1 MKTLKYLLIVFSITL
16 FTNCS
21 DDDSS
26 EQITS
31 LTSEIFNIEA
41 FEDSNIFGTIEYFK
55 NSNSTITI
63 EVNLV
68 GTESNQSYPAKI
80 VFDTAADYDG
90 ANSQVAIN
98 LVPIDGNSGKSR
110 TTFSTLEDGTTI
122 SYEALLDFDGNIVI
136 NQSETSNVIVTQ
148 SDIGQNILTT
158 NTFSYPLNEV
168 DVSDISGTITFTER
182 VNGEALAEIS
192 LVGSPEGGVH
202 PAHIHSGSVA
212 TAPGAIAFTFN
223 PVVSRISKTNV
234 AKLDDGSPFGYDDV
248 LSVNGYVNVHLS
260 ATNLG
265 IILAQGNIGAN

>member
-26 EQITS
+26 EHITS

-63 EVNLV
+63 EINLV

-80 VFDTAADYDG
+80 VFDTAADYD
-90 ANSQVAIN
+90 ATNTEVAIN

-110 TTFSTLEDGTTI
+110 TTFSTLEDGTFI

-136 NQSETSNVIVTQ
+136 NKSETSQVIVTQ

-158 NTFSYPLNEV
+158 NTVSYPLSEV

-223 PVVSRISKTNV
+223 PVISKISKTNV

>member
-260 ATNLG
+260 TTNLG

>member
-63 EVNLV
+63 EINLV

-80 VFDTAADYDG
+80 VFDTAADYDVT
-90 ANSQVAIN
+90 NTEVAIN
-98 LVPIDGNSGKSR
+98 LVPVDGNSGKSR
-110 TTFSTLEDGTTI
+110 TTFSTLEDGTFI

-136 NQSETSNVIVTQ
+136 NKSETSQVIVTQ

-158 NTFSYPLNEV
+158 NTVSYPLSEV

-223 PVVSRISKTNV
+223 PVISKISKTNV

>member
-68 GTESNQSYPAKI
+68 GTESNHSYPAKI
-80 VFDTAADYDG
+80 VFDTAADYD
-90 ANSQVAIN
+90 ATNTEVAIN

-110 TTFSTLEDGTTI
+110 TTFSTLEDGTFI

-136 NQSETSNVIVTQ
+136 NKSETSQVIVTQ

-158 NTFSYPLNEV
+158 NTVSYPLSEV
-168 DVSDISGTITFTER
+168 DVSDIFGTITFTER

-223 PVVSRISKTNV
+223 PVISKISKTNV

>member
-80 VFDTAADYDG
+80 VFDTAADYD
-90 ANSQVAIN
+90 ATNTEVAIN

-110 TTFSTLEDGTTI
+110 TTFSTLEDGTFI

-136 NQSETSNVIVTQ
+136 NKSETSQVIVTQ

-158 NTFSYPLNEV
+158 NTVSYPLSEV

-192 LVGSPEGGVH
+192 LVGSPEGGLH

-223 PVVSRISKTNV
+223 PVISKISKTNV

>member
-192 LVGSPEGGVH
+192 LVGSPKGGVH

>member
-80 VFDTAADYDG
+80 VFDTAADYD
-90 ANSQVAIN
+90 ATNTEVAIN

-110 TTFSTLEDGTTI
+110 TTFSTLEDGTFI

-136 NQSETSNVIVTQ
+136 NKSETSQVIVTQ

-158 NTFSYPLNEV
+158 NTVSYPLSEV

-223 PVVSRISKTNV
+223 PVISKISKTNV

>member
-1 MKTLKYLLIVFSITL
+1 MKTLKYLFLCISITL

-21 DDDSS
+21 DDDAS

-31 LTSEIFNIEA
+31 IASEIFNIEA
-41 FEDSNIFGTIEYFK
+41 FGDSNIFGTIEYFK

-68 GTESNQSYPAKI
+68 GTETNQFYPAKI
-80 VFDTAADYDG
+80 AFDTAADYDG

-110 TTFSTLEDGTTI
+110 TTFSKLEDGTTI

-158 NTFSYPLNEV
+158 NTFSYPLSEV

-192 LVGSPEGGVH
+192 LIGSPEGGVH

-234 AKLDDGSPFGYDDV
+234 AQLDNGTPFGFDDV
-248 LSVNGYVNVHLS
+248 FTVNGYVNVHLS

-265 IILAQGNIGAN
+265 VILAQGNIGAN

>member
-1 MKTLKYLLIVFSITL
+1 MKTLKYLFLCISITL

-21 DDDSS
+21 DDDAS
-26 EQITS
+26 EQITFIA
-31 LTSEIFNIEA
+31 SEIFNIEA
-41 FEDSNIFGTIEYFK
+41 FGDSNIIGTIEYFK

-68 GTESNQSYPAKI
+68 GTETNQFYPAKI
-80 VFDTAADYDG
+80 AFDTAADYDG

-158 NTFSYPLNEV
+158 NTFSYPLSEV

-192 LVGSPEGGVH
+192 LIGSPEGGVH

-234 AKLDDGSPFGYDDV
+234 AQLDNGTPFGFDDV
-248 LSVNGYVNVHLS
+248 FTVNGYVNVHLS

-265 IILAQGNIGAN
+265 VILAQGNIGAN

>member
-80 VFDTAADYDG
+80 VFDTAADYD
-90 ANSQVAIN
+90 ATNTEVAIN
-98 LVPIDGNSGKSR
+98 LVPIDGNSGQSR
-110 TTFSTLEDGTTI
+110 TTFSTLEDGTSI

-136 NQSETSNVIVTQ
+136 NKSETSQVIVTQ

-158 NTFSYPLNEV
+158 NTVSYPLSEV

-223 PVVSRISKTNV
+223 PVISKISKTNV

>member
-80 VFDTAADYDG
+80 VFDTAADYD
-90 ANSQVAIN
+90 ATNTEVAIN

-110 TTFSTLEDGTTI
+110 TTFSTLEDGTFI

-136 NQSETSNVIVTQ
+136 NKSETSQVIVTQ

-158 NTFSYPLNEV
+158 NTVSYPLSEV

-223 PVVSRISKTNV
+223 SVISKISKTNV

>member
-80 VFDTAADYDG
+80 VFDTAADYD
-90 ANSQVAIN
+90 ATNTEVAIN

-110 TTFSTLEDGTTI
+110 TTFSTLEDGTFI

-136 NQSETSNVIVTQ
+136 NKSETSQVIVTQ

-158 NTFSYPLNEV
+158 NTVSYPLSEV

-223 PVVSRISKTNV
+223 PVISKISKTNV
-234 AKLDDGSPFGYDDV
+234 AKLDDGSPFGYDEV

>member
-80 VFDTAADYDG
+80 VFDTAADYDVT
-90 ANSQVAIN
+90 NTEVAIN
-98 LVPIDGNSGKSR
+98 LVPVDGNSGKSR
-110 TTFSTLEDGTTI
+110 TTFSTLEDGTFI

-136 NQSETSNVIVTQ
+136 NKSETSQVIVTQ

-158 NTFSYPLNEV
+158 NTVSYPLSEV

-192 LVGSPEGGVH
+192 LVGSPEGGLH

-223 PVVSRISKTNV
+223 PVISKISKTNV

>member
-63 EVNLV
+63 EINLV

-80 VFDTAADYDG
+80 VFDTAADYDVT
-90 ANSQVAIN
+90 NTEVAIN

-110 TTFSTLEDGTTI
+110 TTFSTLEDGTFI

-136 NQSETSNVIVTQ
+136 NKSETSQVIVTQ

-158 NTFSYPLNEV
+158 NTVSYPLSEV

-223 PVVSRISKTNV
+223 PVISKISKTNV

-265 IILAQGNIGAN
+265 IILAKGNIGAN

>member
-80 VFDTAADYDG
+80 VFDTAADYD
-90 ANSQVAIN
+90 ATNTEVAIN
-98 LVPIDGNSGKSR
+98 LVPVDGNSGKSR
-110 TTFSTLEDGTTI
+110 TTFSTLEDGTFI

-136 NQSETSNVIVTQ
+136 NKSETSQVIVTQ

-158 NTFSYPLNEV
+158 NTVSYPLSEV

-223 PVVSRISKTNV
+223 PVISKISKTNV

>member
-1 MKTLKYLLIVFSITL
+1 MKTLKYLFLCISITL

-21 DDDSS
+21 DDDAS

-31 LTSEIFNIEA
+31 IASEIFNIEA
-41 FEDSNIFGTIEYFK
+41 FGDSNILGTIEYFK

-80 VFDTAADYDG
+80 AFDTAADYDG

-158 NTFSYPLNEV
+158 NTFSYPLTEV
-168 DVSDISGTITFTER
+168 DVSDISGNITFTER

-192 LVGSPEGGVH
+192 LIGSPEGGVH

-212 TAPGAIAFTFN
+212 TAPGAITFTFN

-234 AKLDDGSPFGYDDV
+234 AQLDNGTPFGFDDV
-248 LSVNGYVNVHLS
+248 FTVNGYVNVHLS

-265 IILAQGNIGAN
+265 VILAQGNIGAN

>member
-80 VFDTAADYDG
+80 VFDTAADYD
-90 ANSQVAIN
+90 ATNTEVAIN

-110 TTFSTLEDGTTI
+110 TTFSTLEDGTFI

-136 NQSETSNVIVTQ
+136 NKSETSQVIVTQ

-158 NTFSYPLNEV
+158 NTVSYPLSEV

-212 TAPGAIAFTFN
+212 TATGAIAFTFN
-223 PVVSRISKTNV
+223 PVTSKISKTNV

>member
-1 MKTLKYLLIVFSITL
+1 MKTLKYLFLCISITL

-21 DDDSS
+21 DDDAS

-31 LTSEIFNIEA
+31 IASEIFNIEA
-41 FEDSNIFGTIEYFK
+41 FGDSNIIGTIEYFK

-68 GTESNQSYPAKI
+68 GTETNQFYPAKI
-80 VFDTAADYDG
+80 AFDTAADYDG

-158 NTFSYPLNEV
+158 NTFSYPLSEV

-192 LVGSPEGGVH
+192 LIGSPEGGVH

-234 AKLDDGSPFGYDDV
+234 AQLDNGTPFGFDDV
-248 LSVNGYVNVHLS
+248 FTVNGYVNVHLS

-265 IILAQGNIGAN
+265 VILAQGNIGAN

>member
-63 EVNLV
+63 EINLV

-80 VFDTAADYDG
+80 VFDTAADYD
-90 ANSQVAIN
+90 ATNTEVAIN

-110 TTFSTLEDGTTI
+110 TTFSTLEDGTFI

-136 NQSETSNVIVTQ
+136 NKSETSQVIVTQ

-158 NTFSYPLNEV
+158 NTVSYPLSEV

-223 PVVSRISKTNV
+223 PVISKISKTNV

-265 IILAQGNIGAN
+265 IILAKGNIGAN

>member
-80 VFDTAADYDG
+80 VFDTAADYD
-90 ANSQVAIN
+90 ATNTEVAIN
-98 LVPIDGNSGKSR
+98 LVPIDGNSGQSR
-110 TTFSTLEDGTTI
+110 TTFSTLEDGTFI

-136 NQSETSNVIVTQ
+136 NKSETSQVIVTQ

-158 NTFSYPLNEV
+158 NTVSYPLSEV

-223 PVVSRISKTNV
+223 PVISKISKTNV

-265 IILAQGNIGAN
+265 VILAQGNIGAN

>member
-80 VFDTAADYDG
+80 VFDTAADYD
-90 ANSQVAIN
+90 ATNTEVAIN

-110 TTFSTLEDGTTI
+110 TTFSTLEDGTFI

-136 NQSETSNVIVTQ
+136 NKSETSQVIVSQ
-148 SDIGQNILTT
+148 SDIGQNILTI
-158 NTFSYPLNEV
+158 NTVSYPLSEV

-223 PVVSRISKTNV
+223 PVISKISKTNV

>member
-80 VFDTAADYDG
+80 VFDTAADYD
-90 ANSQVAIN
+90 ATNTEVAIS

-110 TTFSTLEDGTTI
+110 TTFSTLEDGTFI
-122 SYEALLDFDGNIVI
+122 YYEALLDFDGNIVI
-136 NQSETSNVIVTQ
+136 NKSETSQVIVTQ

-158 NTFSYPLNEV
+158 NTVSYPLSEV

-223 PVVSRISKTNV
+223 PVISKISKTNV
-234 AKLDDGSPFGYDDV
+234 AKLDDGSPLGYDDV
-248 LSVNGYVNVHLS
+248 VSVNGYVNVHLS

>member
-80 VFDTAADYDG
+80 VFDTAADYD
-90 ANSQVAIN
+90 ATNTEVAIN
-98 LVPIDGNSGKSR
+98 LVPIDGNSGQSR
-110 TTFSTLEDGTTI
+110 TTFSTLEDGTFI

-136 NQSETSNVIVTQ
+136 NKSETSQVIVTQ

-158 NTFSYPLNEV
+158 NTVSYPLSEV

-223 PVVSRISKTNV
+223 PVISKISKTNV

>member
-80 VFDTAADYDG
+80 VFDTAADYD
-90 ANSQVAIN
+90 ATNTEVAIN

-110 TTFSTLEDGTTI
+110 TTFSTLEDGTFI
-122 SYEALLDFDGNIVI
+122 SYEALLDFDGIIMI
-136 NQSETSNVIVTQ
+136 NKSETSQVIVTQ

-158 NTFSYPLNEV
+158 NTVSYPLSEV

-223 PVVSRISKTNV
+223 PVISKISKTNV

>member
-16 FTNCS
+16 FTHCS

-80 VFDTAADYDG
+80 VFDTAADYD
-90 ANSQVAIN
+90 ATNTEVAIS

-110 TTFSTLEDGTTI
+110 TTFSTLEDGTFI
-122 SYEALLDFDGNIVI
+122 YYEALLDFDGNIVI
-136 NQSETSNVIVTQ
+136 NKSETSQVIVTQ

-158 NTFSYPLNEV
+158 NTVSYPLSEV

-223 PVVSRISKTNV
+223 PVISKISKTNV

-265 IILAQGNIGAN
+265 IILSQGNIGAN

>member
-265 IILAQGNIGAN
+265 VILAQGNIGAN

>member
-1 MKTLKYLLIVFSITL
+1 MKTLKYLFLCISITL

-21 DDDSS
+21 DDDAS

-31 LTSEIFNIEA
+31 IASEIFNIEA
-41 FEDSNIFGTIEYFK
+41 FGDSNIFGTIEYFK

-80 VFDTAADYDG
+80 AFDTAADYDG

-158 NTFSYPLNEV
+158 NTFSYPLSEV

-192 LVGSPEGGVH
+192 LIGSPEGGVH

-212 TAPGAIAFTFN
+212 TAPGAITFTFN

-234 AKLDDGSPFGYDDV
+234 AQLDNGTPFGFDDV
-248 LSVNGYVNVHLS
+248 FTVNGYVNVHLS

-265 IILAQGNIGAN
+265 VILAQGNIGAN

>member
-80 VFDTAADYDG
+80 VFDTAADYDVT
-90 ANSQVAIN
+90 NTEVAIN
-98 LVPIDGNSGKSR
+98 LVPVDGNSGKSR
-110 TTFSTLEDGTTI
+110 TTFSTLEDGTFI

-136 NQSETSNVIVTQ
+136 NKSETSQVIVTQ

-158 NTFSYPLNEV
+158 NTVSYPLSEV

-223 PVVSRISKTNV
+223 PVISKISKTNV

>member
-63 EVNLV
+63 EINLV

-80 VFDTAADYDG
+80 VFDTAADYDVT
-90 ANSQVAIN
+90 NTEVAIN
-98 LVPIDGNSGKSR
+98 LVPVDGNSGKSR
-110 TTFSTLEDGTTI
+110 TTFSTLEDGTFI

-136 NQSETSNVIVTQ
+136 NKSETSQVIVTQ

-158 NTFSYPLNEV
+158 NTVSYPLSEV

-223 PVVSRISKTNV
+223 PVISKISKTNV

-260 ATNLG
+260 VTNLG